1 MIKRIT
7 VFMLTMSLLLS
18 VYVPAVSAESLWSNQ
33 SSSLFSD
40 NRARNVGDIITI
52 IISESSSAT
61 RTGSASNSKDSS
73 VNVGAGTGSM
83 LGWITNHSLTGK
95 DGFSAKGAL
104 TNSNNVRAAMTA
116 QVVAVQPNGNLLI
129 EGVQEIKQNKETQ
142 NIRVTGEIRPL
153 DIKSDNTIQSTY
165 IANAKIFVDG
175 KGFISDKQK
184 DGILTQIWN
193 FIF

>member
-1 MIKRIT
+1 MIKRMVVI
-7 VFMLTMSLLLS
+7 MLTMSLVLGL
-18 VYVPAVSAESLWSNQ
+18 YLPTTSAESLWSNQ

-40 NRARNVGDIITI
+40 KRASQIGDIITI

-61 RTGSASNSKDSS
+61 RTGSASNSKDSNM
-73 VNVGAGTGSM
+73 NVGAGTGSM
-83 LGWITNHSLTGK
+83 LGWITNHSLGGN
-95 DGFSAKGAL
+95 DGFSSKGAL

-116 QVVAVQPNGNLLI
+116 QVIGVQPNGNLII

-142 NIRVTGEIRPL
+142 KIRVTGEVRPL

-165 IANAKIFVDG
+165 IANAKIFVEG